1 MIGRPPKTTLMDYLS
16 KLENQS
22 IYILREAFNKF
33 DNMAMLWSIG
43 KDSTVLL
50 WLARKAFFG
59 HVPFPLV
66 HVDTTYKIPSMIEY
80 RDQLVKKWKLQ
91 LVVGKNEEVL
101 KSGVT
106 FPNGKATR
114 VECCGTLKKDALK
127 QVLDKHHFTGVIV
140 GVRRD
145 EEPTRAKE
153 RYFSPRDKNME
164 WNVEDQPPELW
175 DQFKTDFAKGTHIR
189 IHPLLHW
196 TELNVWE
203 YIEREDIPVIP
214 LYFANENGQR
224 YRSLGCA
231 PCTMPI
237 KSNAKTVRHIIE
249 ELRNTNTPERSGRA
263 QDKESEDAFEK
274 LRRDGYM

>member
-1 MIGRPPKTTLMDYLS
+1 MDYLS

-33 DNMAMLWSIG
+33 ENLAMLWSIG

-80 RDQLVKKWKLQ
+80 RDRLCKEWGLQ

-101 KSGVT
+101 KSGNP

-127 QVLDKHHFTGVIV
+127 AVLDKHKFTGVIV

-164 WNVEDQPPELW
+164 WKVEGKQAEMRDQL
-175 DQFKTDFAKGTHIR
+175 KTDFEKATHIR
-189 IHPLLHW
+189 LHPLLHW
-196 TELNVWE
+196 TELNECE
-203 YIEREDIPVIP
+203 YTERENIPVIP
-214 LYFANENGQR
+214 LYFANEKGEG

-231 PCTMPI
+231 P
-237 KSNAKTVRHIIE
+237 
-249 ELRNTNTPERSGRA
+249 
-263 QDKESEDAFEK
+263 
-274 LRRDGYM
+274 

>member
-1 MIGRPPKTTLMDYLS
+1 MDHLS

-22 IYILREAFNKF
+22 IYILREAFHKF
-33 DNMAMLWSIG
+33 EHLAMLWSIG

-66 HVDTTYKIPSMIEY
+66 HVDTAYKIPSMIEY
-80 RDQLVKKWKLQ
+80 RDKLCRDWNLQ
-91 LVVGKNEEVL
+91 LVVGQNEAVL
-101 KSGVT
+101 QRGVT
-106 FPNGKATR
+106 YPNGKATR

-127 QVLDKHHFTGVIV
+127 AVLDRHKFTGVIV

-164 WNVEDQPPELW
+164 WNVQDQPPELW
-175 DQFKTDFAKGTHIR
+175 DQFKTDFEKGAHIR

-196 TELNVWE
+196 TEKDIWQYVK
-203 YIEREDIPVIP
+203 RENMPFVD
-214 LYFANENGQR
+214 LYRAKGGRR
-224 YRSLGCA
+224 YRSIGCECCCA
-231 PCTMPI
+231 PV
-237 KSNAKTVRHIIE
+237 KSEASTVDEIVA
-249 ELRNTNTPERSGRA
+249 ELETTKAGEREGRA
-263 QDKESEDAFEK
+263 QDKEDANTMQK
-274 LRRDGYM
+274 LRALGYM

>member
-1 MIGRPPKTTLMDYLS
+1 MDHLS
-16 KLENQS
+16 RLEEQS
-22 IYILREAFNKF
+22 VYILREAFHKF
-33 DNMAMLWSIG
+33 ERLAMLWSIG

-50 WLARKAFFG
+50 WLARKAFLG

-66 HVDTTYKIPSMIEY
+66 HVDTTFKIASMIEY
-80 RDQLVKKWKLQ
+80 RDALVREWNLKLI
-91 LVVGKNEEVL
+91 VGKNEPVL
-101 KSGVT
+101 RAGLT
-106 FPNGKATR
+106 FPEGKATR

-127 QVLDKHHFTGVIV
+127 KVIDEHGFTGVIV

-153 RYFSPRDKNME
+153 RYFSPRDRNME
-164 WNVEDQPPELW
+164 WNVTDQPPELW
-175 DQFKTDFAKGTHIR
+175 DQFKTDFEPGSHIR

-203 YIEREDIPVIP
+203 YIQRESIPLIP
-214 LYFANENGQR
+214 LYFANEEGKR

-231 PCTMPI
+231 PCTGQI
-237 KSNAKTVRHIIE
+237 DSRASNVAEVIE
-249 ELRNTNTPERSGRA
+249 ELRQTRTSERSGRA

>member
-1 MIGRPPKTTLMDYLS
+1 MDYLS

-22 IYILREAFNKF
+22 IYILREACNKF
-33 DNMAMLWSIG
+33 ENLAMLWSIG

-66 HVDTTYKIPSMIEY
+66 HVDTTYKIPSMLEY
-80 RDQLVKKWKLQ
+80 RDKLVRDWKLQ
-91 LVVGKNEEVL
+91 LIVGKNEEAL
-101 KSGVT
+101 KGGST
-106 FPNGKATR
+106 YPQGKATR

-127 QVLDKHHFTGVIV
+127 HVLDKHHFTGVIV

-175 DQFKTDFAKGTHIR
+175 DQFKTDFEKGTHIR

-196 TELNVWE
+196 MDADVGAFFEIGFELVPKLGRLVFHVPFHVFVARAE
-203 YIEREDIPVIP
+203 IAFFGAGRLFVTTDADDDAGEMMLVQDVLERI
-214 LYFANENGQR
+214 FFQ
-224 YRSLGCA
+224 
-231 PCTMPI
+231 
-237 KSNAKTVRHIIE
+237 
-249 ELRNTNTPERSGRA
+249 
-263 QDKESEDAFEK
+263 
-274 LRRDGYM
+274 

>member
-1 MIGRPPKTTLMDYLS
+1 MDYLS
-16 KLENQS
+16 DLESQS
-22 IYILREAFNKF
+22 IYILREACNKF
-33 DNMAMLWSIG
+33 QNLAMLWSIG

-66 HVDTTYKIPSMIEY
+66 HVDTNYKIPSMIEY
-80 RDQLVKKWKLQ
+80 RDRLCREWNLKLI
-91 LVVGKNEEVL
+91 VGRNEDAL
-101 KSGVT
+101 KSGAT
-106 FPNGKATR
+106 YPAGKATR
-114 VECCGTLKKDALK
+114 VECCGTLKKDALR
-127 QVLDKHHFTGVIV
+127 QVLDQHHFTGVIV

-175 DQFKTDFAKGTHIR
+175 DQFKTDFQPGAHVR

-203 YIEREDIPVIP
+203 YIEREKIPVIP
-214 LYFANENGQR
+214 LYFANEKGER
-224 YRSLGCA
+224 YRSLGCE
-231 PCTMPI
+231 PCTLPI
-237 KSNAKTVRHIIE
+237 KSKAKTVSEIIA
-249 ELRNTNTPERSGRA
+249 ELRGTKIPERSGRA